1 MTDHD
6 YDLQAPMCE
15 DAEAGQGVP
24 LPGRGREAGARD
36 PRRPGQEEEEEEV
49 SVKLLP
55 CPFCGGEAKFVKTS
69 DEIVPGRVELVAWN
83 VKCSRCFASPLPN
96 NYEGSKEAAAERWNR
111 RAERTS
117 ARNIAE
123 ACGETFGSIRNRE
136 LAKWGTSIVPKETI
150 VNRDALLAL
159 ADEMER
165 RADLPSLT
173 VAGQDLVFSEFLV
186 GYARRVRKACGEGA

>member
-1 MTDHD
+1 MATDD
-6 YDLQAPMCE
+6 ERREVAARLRGGYDVVS
-15 DAEAGQGVP
+15 DAH
-24 LPGRGREAGARD
+24 GRFWLNGTLFGMDITARS
-36 PRRPGQEEEEEEV
+36 EERIRDGLARLADLIEPSGHE
-49 SVKLLP
+49 
-55 CPFCGGEAKFVKTS
+55 C
-69 DEIVPGRVELVAWN
+69 VPGEFPLN
-83 VKCSRCFASPLPN
+83 VRHDNDRIDQERLLAIATMMAADSVRSAKQGSSVSPVYILH
-96 NYEGSKEAAAERWNR
+96 A
-111 RAERTS
+111 

-150 VNRDALLAL
+150 VDRDALLAL

>member
-1 MTDHD
+1 MMSD

-96 NYEGSKEAAAERWNR
+96 NYEGSKEAVAERWNR
-111 RAERTS
+111 RAERTCRVEVS
-117 ARNIAE
+117 HGFHGPGPRFEGNVWTMYHVCSECDGAIDRDDAYCKH
-123 ACGETFGSIRNRE
+123 CG
-136 LAKWGTSIVPKETI
+136 AKV
-150 VNRDALLAL
+150 
-159 ADEMER
+159 
-165 RADLPSLT
+165 
-173 VAGQDLVFSEFLV
+173 V
-186 GYARRVRKACGEGA
+186 GE

>member
-1 MTDHD
+1 MPTDD
-6 YDLQAPMCE
+6 ERREVARRLRELKDSYWAGDNSSETSMDVMGVESYLRRNGLSSNLADLIEPSGHEC
-15 DAEAGQGVP
+15 
-24 LPGRGREAGARD
+24 
-36 PRRPGQEEEEEEV
+36 
-49 SVKLLP
+49 
-55 CPFCGGEAKFVKTS
+55 
-69 DEIVPGRVELVAWN
+69 VPGECPLN
-83 VKCSRCFASPLPN
+83 VRHDNDRIDQERLLAIATTMAADSVRSAKQGSSVSPAYILH
-96 NYEGSKEAAAERWNR
+96 A
-111 RAERTS
+111 

-150 VNRDALLAL
+150 VDRDALLAL

>member
-83 VKCSRCFASPLPN
+83 VRCSRCFASPLPN

-111 RAERTS
+111 RAERTC
-117 ARNIAE
+117 RNLNPPSCRNFE
-123 ACGETFGSIRNRE
+123 CSECGES
-136 LAKWGTSIVPKETI
+136 
-150 VNRDALLAL
+150 
-159 ADEMER
+159 
-165 RADLPSLT
+165 
-173 VAGQDLVFSEFLV
+173 SEFTP
-186 GYARRVRKACGEGA
+186 GFMPNYCPHCGARVIEEGV

>member
-1 MTDHD
+1 MATDD
-6 YDLQAPMCE
+6 ERREVARRLRELKDSYWAGDNSSEASMDVMGVESYLRRNGLSSNLADLIEPSGHEC
-15 DAEAGQGVP
+15 
-24 LPGRGREAGARD
+24 
-36 PRRPGQEEEEEEV
+36 
-49 SVKLLP
+49 
-55 CPFCGGEAKFVKTS
+55 
-69 DEIVPGRVELVAWN
+69 VPGECPLN
-83 VKCSRCFASPLPN
+83 VRHDNDRIDQERLLAIATVMAADSVRSAKQGSSVSPVYILH
-96 NYEGSKEAAAERWNR
+96 A
-111 RAERTS
+111 

-150 VNRDALLAL
+150 VDRDALLAL